1 VTRSLIED
9 ILGSFQNSMN
19 HVICGDWN
27 ARIGNMSPKINDIST
42 KRQSEDIITNSRAP
56 WVIELCEL
64 YGWRILNGQ

>member
-1 VTRSLIED
+1 
-9 ILGSFQNSMN
+9 MN